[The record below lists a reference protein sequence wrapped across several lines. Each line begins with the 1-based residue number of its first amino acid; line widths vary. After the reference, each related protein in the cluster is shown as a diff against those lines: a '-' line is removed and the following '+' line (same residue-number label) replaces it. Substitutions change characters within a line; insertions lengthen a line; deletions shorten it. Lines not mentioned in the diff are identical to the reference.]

1 MILSHQKFDF
11 RQQCLIEK
19 ITIKA
24 PFRFETVFQNE
35 GCFIYFLEGT
45 TRIYSAIDQEGIAAN
60 ESVLLRC
67 GAYLADLFAISPDG
81 KYEIIVFHLYP
92 DILRGIYAD
101 QIPSFVKP
109 SDSKSLIRKITP
121 SEIVKKFIEGLLF
134 YFDNQELVND
144 ELLTLK
150 IKELILL
157 LIQTKSADSI
167 LSLFSEI
174 FTPRNVNIKEVV
186 SNHLFSNLSVE
197 DMARLSNLSVSTF
210 NRTFQTIFHDTP
222 ANYIKSKRLER
233 ARELLSMSSLS
244 VSEIAFQTGF
254 HDVAHFSRSF
264 KEMFKTTPTAFRDSI
279 KNN

>member
-11 RQQCLIEK
+11 RQQCLVEK

-45 TRIYSAIDQEGIAAN
+45 TKIYSAVDQEAIAPN

-67 GAYLADLFAISPDG
+67 GSYLADLPAVSADG

-92 DILRGIYAD
+92 DILREIYAD

-109 SDSKSLIRKITP
+109 TDSASLIRKITP
-121 SEIVKKFIEGLLF
+121 SEVIKKFIESLLF
-134 YFDNQELVND
+134 YFDNQELITD

-157 LIQTKSADSI
+157 LIQTRSADSI
-167 LSLFSEI
+167 LNLFSEI
-174 FTPRNVNIKEVV
+174 FTPRNLTIKEVV
-186 SNHLFSNLSVE
+186 NNHLFSPLSID
-197 DMARLSNLSVSTF
+197 DMAKLSNLSISTF
-210 NRTFQTIFHDTP
+210 NRTFQSIFNDTP

-233 ARELLSMSSLS
+233 AKELLAVSALS
-244 VSEIAFQTGF
+244 VGEIAFQTGF

-264 KEMFKTTPTAFRDSI
+264 KEMFKTTPSAFRESM
-279 KNN
+279 KNT